1 MVVGLVPNAA
11 LLIGFLAALAITRAW
26 VLRRLRA
33 GTFSPV
39 QAAALVAAIW
49 GSLPFL
55 VEFASEPPFNVLAA
69 TISASA
75 LALGSG
81 GTMLVIGNR
90 IAERR
95 DGRN

>member
-1 MVVGLVPNAA
+1 
-11 LLIGFLAALAITRAW
+11 
-26 VLRRLRA
+26 
-33 GTFSPV
+33 
-39 QAAALVAAIW
+39 LVAAIW